1 MRAPHALRLRLLT
14 GVSWPWQLTCFRRAV
29 KNKSPL
35 FFLTNSA
42 MLVIILD
49 TLFLSDFRLS
59 LRASFPGTT
68 SETVLLVFKE
78 NPKEY
83 LLFQCYAQDAILKSW
98 SLLELLTREE
108 VTASESIRSMDMT
121 WEFCDKTQPG
131 N

>member
-1 MRAPHALRLRLLT
+1 M
-14 GVSWPWQLTCFRRAV
+14 

-35 FFLTNSA
+35 SFLTNSA
-42 MLVIILD
+42 VLVIILD
-49 TLFLSDFRLS
+49 DLFLSDFRLS

-98 SLLELLTREE
+98 SLLEL
-108 VTASESIRSMDMT
+108 
-121 WEFCDKTQPG
+121 
-131 N
+131 